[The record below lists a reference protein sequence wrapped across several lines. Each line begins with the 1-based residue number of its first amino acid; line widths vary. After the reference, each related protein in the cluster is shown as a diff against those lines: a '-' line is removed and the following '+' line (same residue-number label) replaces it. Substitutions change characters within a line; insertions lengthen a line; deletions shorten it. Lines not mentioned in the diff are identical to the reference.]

1 MLLGVLVQ
9 RFALQETSRKQQQD
23 VKESKPAKAKAKAK
37 AKTKGEAKE
46 KAKRGRGRKPK
57 VNPDSPK
64 ESKHRK
70 GKENTKKNKAADV
83 EEVTPKAL
91 EKNGKRKGNPNSKTN
106 KAKKGEE
113 VKAQTPMKRPA
124 RHVSGPK
131 TKHRCPTTA
140 SDQVGIVN
148 PSNPHKRTFARR
160 AEPQNQVS
168 KVWWAS
174 LYKAFDEVVKPKVK
188 APSTLEDRVG
198 VVVFQQV

>member
-23 VKESKPAKAKAKAK
+23 VKESKPVKAKAK
-37 AKTKGEAKE
+37 AKTKAAAKE
-46 KAKRGRGRKPK
+46 KATRGRGRKPK

-70 GKENTKKNKAADV
+70 GKENAKKKNKAADV

-91 EKNGKRKGNPNSKTN
+91 EKNGKRKGNPNRKN

-124 RHVSGPK
+124 QHVSGSK
-131 TKHRCPTTA
+131 TKHRRPTTA

-148 PSNPHKRTFARR
+148 PSNPDKRTFARR
-160 AEPQNQVS
+160 AEPKNQVS

-174 LYKAFDEVVKPKVK
+174 LYKAFDEVVRPKVK